1 MNDMAKNLILW
12 LIIAA
17 VLVTVMN
24 NFSSPNE
31 PQTLNYSDFI
41 QQVKDGKVE
50 RVAVDGYVIT
60 GKRTDGDNF
69 KTIRPAIQDNGLIG
83 DLVDNHVVVEGKQP
97 EQQSIWTQ
105 LLVASFPILVIIAVF
120 MFFMR
125 QMQGGAGG
133 KGGPMS
139 FGKSKARL
147 LSEDQVKTTLADV
160 AGCDEAKEEV
170 GELVE
175 FLRDP
180 GKFQRLGGRI
190 PRGVLMVG
198 PPGTGKTLLAK
209 AIAGEAKVPFFT
221 ISGSDFVEM
230 FVGVGASRVRDMFE
244 QAKKHAPCI
253 IFIDEIDAVGR
264 HRGAGMGGGHDERE
278 QTLNQLLVEMDGF
291 EMNDGIIVIA
301 ATNRPDVLDPA
312 LLRPGRFDRQVV
324 VGLPDIRGREQI
336 LKVHMRKVP
345 MGDDVAPAVIARGT
359 PGFSGADLANL
370 VNEASLFAARA
381 GKRVVE
387 MKEFELAKDKI
398 MMGAERK
405 SMVMSEKEKQN
416 TAYHEAGHAI
426 VGRVVPEHDPVYK
439 VSIIPRGRALGV
451 TMFLPEED
459 RYSLSKRALISQIC
473 SLYGGRIAEEMTL
486 GFDGVTTGASND
498 IMRASQIAR
507 NMVTKWGLS
516 EKLGPLMYA
525 EEEGEVFLG
534 RGGGGQHASFSGET
548 AKLIDSEVRSI
559 IDQCYGTAKQ
569 ILTDN
574 RDKLDAMADALMKYE
589 TIDAEQI
596 DDIMSG
602 RPPREPRDWTGGTGT
617 PGTPPAV
624 QGERPETPIG
634 GPAADV

>member
-60 GKRTDGDNF
+60 GKRTDGDSF

-370 VNEASLFAARA
+370 VNEASLFAARS
-381 GKRVVE
+381 GKRIVE

-534 RGGGGQHASFSGET
+534 RGGGGQAASFSGET

-596 DDIMSG
+596 DDIMAG
-602 RPPREPRDWTGGTGT
+602 RTPREPRDWSGGA
-617 PGTPPAV
+617 GTPPPPVV
-624 QGERPETPIG
+624 QDERPEKPIG

>member
-1 MNDMAKNLILW
+1 MAKNLILR

-60 GKRTDGDNF
+60 GKRNDGDSF

-370 VNEASLFAARA
+370 VNEASLFAARS
-381 GKRVVE
+381 GKRIVE

-534 RGGGGQHASFSGET
+534 RGGGGQGASFSGET

-596 DDIMSG
+596 DDIMAG
-602 RPPREPRDWTGGTGT
+602 RTPREPRDWSGGA
-617 PGTPPAV
+617 GTPPPPVV
-624 QGERPETPIG
+624 QDERPEKPIG

>member
-1 MNDMAKNLILW
+1 LNDMAKNLILW

-60 GKRTDGDNF
+60 GKRNDGDSF

-244 QAKKHAPCI
+244 QAKKHAPYI

-370 VNEASLFAARA
+370 VNEASLFAART
-381 GKRVVE
+381 GKRIVE

-534 RGGGGQHASFSGET
+534 RGGSGQHASFSGET

-589 TIDAEQI
+589 TIDADQI
-596 DDIMSG
+596 DDIMAG
-602 RPPREPRDWTGGTGT
+602 RTPREPRDWSGGA
-617 PGTPPAV
+617 GTPPVV
-624 QGERPETPIG
+624 QEERPETPIG

>member
-1 MNDMAKNLILW
+1 LNDVAKNLILW

-41 QQVKDGKVE
+41 QQVNCGKVE

-60 GKRTDGDNF
+60 GKRNDGDSF

-370 VNEASLFAARA
+370 VNEASLFAARS
-381 GKRVVE
+381 GKRIVE

-534 RGGGGQHASFSGET
+534 RGGGGQAASFSGET

-596 DDIMSG
+596 DDIMAG
-602 RPPREPRDWTGGTGT
+602 RTPREPRDWTGGTGT
-617 PGTPPAV
+617 PPPPV
-624 QGERPETPIG
+624 IQDERPETPIG